1 MDVKCST
8 NNYRVS
14 DRYSL
19 KCNGSLSVERNLKI
33 TSIQIVKIKT
43 PNMLNVLY
51 CTLLYFNLNVL

>member
-33 TSIQIVKIKT
+33 TSIQIVKIKQ
-43 PNMLNVLY
+43 
-51 CTLLYFNLNVL
+51 YFKVQ